1 VADWDP
7 ELYHRFR
14 RYRAEP
20 VEAILARLTLGP
32 AEAIVD
38 LGCGTGEHTVDLAR
52 RTRHGTVV
60 GIDSSPAMLERAN
73 QLRDGLE
80 QSLKARVTF
89 VCGDFHN
96 LDPQSQYS
104 VIFSNAALQWATDH
118 RALLT
123 RWFGALRPGG
133 QMVVQVPANDI
144 ETAQLTMVALAH
156 EETWS
161 ALIGGLYTPSRTV
174 GEPEVY
180 SAMLREI
187 GYVDVD
193 CYYHTFRHPM
203 GSPAEIVEWSRATA
217 LRPFLERLAEDK
229 QPSFVAELTRRLERA
244 YGTDGP
250 LVFNFRRLFMW
261 ARRPAA

>member
-1 VADWDP
+1 
-7 ELYHRFR
+7 
-14 RYRAEP
+14 
-20 VEAILARLTLGP
+20 
-32 AEAIVD
+32 
-38 LGCGTGEHTVDLAR
+38 
-52 RTRHGTVV
+52 
-60 GIDSSPAMLERAN
+60 
-73 QLRDGLE
+73 
-80 QSLKARVTF
+80 
-89 VCGDFHN
+89 
-96 LDPQSQYS
+96 
-104 VIFSNAALQWATDH
+104 
-118 RALLT
+118 
-123 RWFGALRPGG
+123 
-133 QMVVQVPANDI
+133 MVVQVPANDI

-156 EETWS
+156 EEPWS

-174 GEPEVY
+174 AAPEVY

-187 GYVDVD
+187 GYVDVS

-217 LRPFLERLAEDK
+217 LRPFLERLPEDK